1 MLAFKFFVFVGIVGY
16 VVNSIEM
23 IKQDKS
29 TKNKVSLLVAIILF
43 LCKRMLFFQ
52 KALGTIVIDFHWLK
66 SSAGGIKVPSP
77 KYRHR

>member
-16 VVNSIEM
+16 VVNSIKM

-43 LCKRMLFFQ
+43 LFGIYML
-52 KALGTIVIDFHWLK
+52 IDAFM
-66 SSAGGIKVPSP
+66 
-77 KYRHR
+77 

>member
-16 VVNSIEM
+16 VVNSIKM

-43 LCKRMLFFQ
+43 LFGIYIRQ
-52 KALGTIVIDFHWLK
+52 
-66 SSAGGIKVPSP
+66 SAFINLQI
-77 KYRHR
+77 